1 MALGRP
7 SVPVE
12 GFEPDDSRMNVYKAA
27 VKARSKIDRLLVWFS
42 TIAIALVAGA
52 LILLAQ

>member
-1 MALGRP
+1 MVKQAQGGP

-27 VKARSKIDRLLVWFS
+27 VEARDKIDRLLVWFS
-42 TIAIALVAGA
+42 ALVAGA